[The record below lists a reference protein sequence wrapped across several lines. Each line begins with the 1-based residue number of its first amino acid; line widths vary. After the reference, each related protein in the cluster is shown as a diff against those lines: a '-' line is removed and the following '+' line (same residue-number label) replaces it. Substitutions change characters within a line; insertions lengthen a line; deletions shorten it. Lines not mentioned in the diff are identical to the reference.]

1 MTKIKR
7 KLLFHP
13 SCIPSMT
20 KSESSTNEPLRETT
34 KSKLRRFQ
42 KLKRKLRTL
51 SKLRKMSQKAK
62 NLQTPT
68 QLLLS
73 SETQTTQTEIVI
85 QPQDPQ
91 QNEAKPQIEEKQS
104 MFTKENIEKLL
115 MDKLRKP
122 QGNHLLQ
129 KLVSHVADRLSEEK
143 VASIENSQITAKMI
157 KESLCGEIVNFGR
170 KNNFSAEEDAIILR
184 LIAKMGKNWKEIS
197 CLLKNKTPNMVKNR
211 YYTYLKK
218 RFDQKYNDMVSL
230 HSLSTESSSIKIE
243 EEPLLKVFQENTRR
257 KAEMDH
263 ELKMKTL
270 AELFRVNQVLDLEKK
285 KILMNIVQLHKS
297 IAKDKER
304 KTTFLDKGFHQS
316 QSGFQKLMGNF
327 IDLPQILGSSRGNIS
342 QATDIN
348 RLLAK
353 EQNSTINNQN
363 HVGSQINNLENV
375 IKDALKQL
383 HSLKSTC
390 GGL

>member
-1 MTKIKR
+1 
-7 KLLFHP
+7 
-13 SCIPSMT
+13 MT
-20 KSESSTNEPLRETT
+20 KSESSTNEPLQETT

-51 SKLRKMSQKAK
+51 SKLRKISQKAN
-62 NLQTPT
+62 NLQAPS

-73 SETQTTQTEIVI
+73 TETQTIQTEAVLK
-85 QPQDPQ
+85 PEEPL
-91 QNEAKPQIEEKQS
+91 QNEVKSQILENQS
-104 MFTKENIEKLL
+104 LFTKENIEKLL
-115 MDKLRKP
+115 MEKLRKP
-122 QGNHLLQ
+122 QGNHLLH

-157 KESLCGEIVNFGR
+157 KESLHGEIVNFGR

-184 LIAKMGKNWKEIS
+184 LIAKMGKNWKEIA
-197 CLLKNKTPNMVKNR
+197 CVLKNKTPNMVKNR

-230 HSLSTESSSIKIE
+230 HSLSTESSVKIE
-243 EEPLLKVFQENTRR
+243 EEPLFKAFQENTRR

-304 KTTFLDKGFHQS
+304 KTSFLDKGFHQKQS
-316 QSGFQKLMGNF
+316 QSGFQKFMGNF
-327 IDLPQILGSSRGNIS
+327 MEIPPIMGTSRGNIS
-342 QATDIN
+342 QVTDIN

-353 EQNSTINNQN
+353 EQTSANNNQN
-363 HVGSQINNLENV
+363 HVGNQIKNLENV
-375 IKDALKQL
+375 IRDALKQL
-383 HSLKSTC
+383 HSLKSSC

>member
-1 MTKIKR
+1 
-7 KLLFHP
+7 
-13 SCIPSMT
+13 MT
-20 KSESSTNEPLRETT
+20 KSESSVNEPLRETT

-42 KLKRKLRTL
+42 KLKRKLRSL
-51 SKLRKMSQKAK
+51 SKLRKISQKSGT
-62 NLQTPT
+62 LQPPPH
-68 QLLLS
+68 QLLS
-73 SETQTTQTEIVI
+73 SETQTTQTEPVDK
-85 QPQDPQ
+85 PQEPLQ
-91 QNEAKPQIEEKQS
+91 SEAKPQMLEAQS
-104 MFTKENIEKLL
+104 LFTKENIEKLL
-115 MDKLRKP
+115 MEKLRKP
-122 QGNHLLQ
+122 QGNHLLH

-157 KESLCGEIVNFGR
+157 KESLHGEIVNFGR

-184 LIAKMGKNWKEIS
+184 LIAKMGKNWKEIA
-197 CLLKNKTPNMVKNR
+197 CVLKNKTPNMVKNR

-230 HSLSTESSSIKIE
+230 HSLSTEASVKIE
-243 EEPLLKVFQENTRR
+243 EEPLFKAFQENNRR

-304 KTTFLDKGFHQS
+304 KTSFSDKGFHQHINPS
-316 QSGFQKLMGNF
+316 QNGFHKFMGNLM
-327 IDLPQILGSSRGNIS
+327 DLPQILATSRGNLS
-342 QATDIN
+342 PMTDIN

-353 EQNSTINNQN
+353 EQTSTNNSPN
-363 HVGSQINNLENV
+363 HVGTQIKNLENV

-383 HSLKSTC
+383 HSLKSAC